1 MDSYGNMVAKF
12 RKMQGRKAPPPSLV
26 SDMVMSA
33 LKARRPAIRY
43 SGGLAARP
51 LLVLRRLLTDRMFD
65 RMVMLA
71 FR

>member
-1 MDSYGNMVAKF
+1 
-12 RKMQGRKAPPPSLV
+12 
-26 SDMVMSA
+26 MVMSA

-51 LLVLRRLLTDRMFD
+51 LLVLRRLLSDRMFD